1 MQTVKL
7 VTRVNTGM
15 FASRQYGLIADGVRS
30 WLGATNSPDVIAHD
44 LLEHVNGLS
53 AIGTVHDE
61 LMALGAV
68 TVVRSNT
75 YPVGVMARE
84 TGRQILI
91 CTRLGSRNGR
101 PAKLLPVS
109 DAEREPPSLY
119 NDSLLVA
126 MAYTAPDFV
135 THDTAFVSKC
145 AADALHYLRRGQRL
159 ALERFGSPDAAR
171 MQFDAIIEA
180 VRPYAK
186 NPRKGDE
193 FQLEY
198 GDERATCKLIQR
210 TEMPTPAHDPGF
222 YFNGDMY
229 ASMAKLNEAARVW
242 KKTGAMSGGAQPQNI
257 ARDTL
262 AAEAKATKA
271 YVARVYGPKHAQRN
285 VYKEARA

>member
-7 VTRVNTGM
+7 VTGINNGM
-15 FASRQYGLIADGVRS
+15 FANAQYGLIADGVRS
-30 WLGATNSPDVIAHD
+30 WLDATNSPDMIAHD

-75 YPVGVMARE
+75 YAVEVMARE
-84 TGRQILI
+84 TGRQILQ

-101 PAKLLPVS
+101 PAKWLPVS
-109 DAEREPPSLY
+109 DAERELPNFY

-126 MAYTAPDFV
+126 MAYTAPDFM

-198 GDERATCKLIQR
+198 GDGHATCTLIQR
-210 TEMPTPAHDPGF
+210 TEMPTRAYMPDVF
-222 YFNGDMY
+222 YFNGDGM
-229 ASMAKLNEAARVW
+229 KFG
-242 KKTGAMSGGAQPQNI
+242 TMSGGTAVQLQNMPRI
-257 ARDTL
+257 
-262 AAEAKATKA
+262 EATAKTYTAK
-271 YVARVYGPKHAQRN
+271 VHGPKHAQRN